1 MVRSVPNKVV
11 GGSKAMLQCYIAEH
25 QYGTAIVSSDHLS
38 IKKRTLSNADYCGD
52 PFKYLVC

>member
-25 QYGTAIVSSDHLS
+25 QYGTAIVSSDHLR
-38 IKKRTLSNADYCGD
+38 IKKED
-52 PFKYLVC
+52 LVKC